1 MLDEL
6 CEGYDVG
13 AKLEDVVRRTIQ
25 KVEELNKFQDGRYSP
40 SECHLINTDL
50 VLDPR

>member
-6 CEGYDVG
+6 HEGYDVG
-13 AKLEDVVRRTIQ
+13 AKLEDVWRTIQ
-25 KVEELNKFQDGRYSP
+25 KVEELNKFQDGRYSL